1 MTFGGT
7 FTNSA
12 ATAVTIPVL
21 RDLQNSTSQISR
33 AMLELQAMARVVQGL
48 SVQQASWVVRL
59 TEDDA
64 DDEEEAVEE
73 YDRVED

>member
-7 FTNSA
+7 FGNFA
-12 ATAVTIPVL
+12 GTAVTIPVL

-73 YDRVED
+73 YSRGLD

>member
-1 MTFGGT
+1 M
-7 FTNSA
+7 
-12 ATAVTIPVL
+12 TIPVL

-73 YDRVED
+73 YGRVEG

>member
-1 MTFGGT
+1 
-7 FTNSA
+7 
-12 ATAVTIPVL
+12 
-21 RDLQNSTSQISR
+21 
-33 AMLELQAMARVVQGL
+33 MLELQAMARVVQGL

-73 YDRVED
+73 YGRGVDTCSR